1 MWRIK
6 YFTCI
11 NLRGYRLLHFCIFY
25 CFNFFFAYSWKLNVT
40 KCIFKIQ
47 FDIFGWSKAG
57 NLWVLIYAKF
67 CIFCLQKEICT
78 WKFIIAS
85 YVETVQLVKDCINRI
100 WIGWR
105 WVVLRLLCAAFTMR
119 MQFGI
124 VRDAD
129 VKQMVINNQRK
140 SKMILDKWYYAASA
154 CSLHI
159 LTQYSISIPSK
170 NVRKCSIG
178 LKWGKYLTEKLFEW
192 QYIQWWDLPGLVN
205 ESQLIWSTY
214 FWRVPIGGNLD
225 HYFFCL
231 KLKIQRERYCFSGN
245 WKYLCIEC
253 DHWSCDWEILRRN
266 KYRFF

>member
-47 FDIFGWSKAG
+47 FDIFGWSKAA
-57 NLWVLIYAKF
+57 NLWVLIYEKF

-205 ESQLIWSTY
+205 ESQLIW
-214 FWRVPIGGNLD
+214 
-225 HYFFCL
+225 
-231 KLKIQRERYCFSGN
+231 
-245 WKYLCIEC
+245 
-253 DHWSCDWEILRRN
+253 
-266 KYRFF
+266 